1 MHERFIKIYISYQL
15 LNRRACFLR
24 GKSLIWI
31 QNLFLTFVQSPAIN
45 TELHYLEV
53 RRLPSWQT
61 EWLPWLIWN
70 PSGFISYTPK
80 IKETGDNCQSAV
92 KKNWDLVEARVTKK
106 TTKKNS
112 MDLTDTS
119 LFFFS
124 SYSKR
129 RKGEKRNWKK
139 NDQRLPKKKKESEQ
153 PLLQSKFQPT
163 CSRTPFARSFS
174 MGEGVRLHAGLK

>member
-119 LFFFS
+119 FFS
-124 SYSKR
+124 SLRIQSDGKGKNGTGKR
-129 RKGEKRNWKK
+129 MTSGYQKKKRNP
-139 NDQRLPKKKKESEQ
+139 NNPYFRVNFS
-153 PLLQSKFQPT
+153 LLVAVPPSQ
-163 CSRTPFARSFS
+163 
-174 MGEGVRLHAGLK
+174 GVSPWGRGYGFMQV